1 MTDEDFTPFGGDLSA
16 NLPDADEAPQA
27 TPAAEPKKRG
37 RPRKADAAPAA
48 PAEPVAAVTARSTV
62 NEAAI
67 PGLYV
72 PDLDPHAPPLF
83 VRHRKTG
90 VVTRWTPIF
99 RSRVNEFDVFY
110 RPGSTD
116 AADHRAAVA
125 RADAIRALTG
135 GTMLAGARGMFEST
149 NIGG

>member
-27 TPAAEPKKRG
+27 AAAAAEPKKRG
-37 RPRKADAAPAA
+37 RPRKADAEPA
-48 PAEPVAAVTARSTV
+48 AAVTARSTV

-67 PGLYV
+67 SGLYV

-90 VVTRWTPIF
+90 MVTRWTPIF